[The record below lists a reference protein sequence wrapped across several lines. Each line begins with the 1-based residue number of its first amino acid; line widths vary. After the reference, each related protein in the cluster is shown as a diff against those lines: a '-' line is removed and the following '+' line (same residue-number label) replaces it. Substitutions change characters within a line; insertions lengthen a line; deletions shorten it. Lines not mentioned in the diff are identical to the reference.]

1 MPTPKAAAASL
12 SHPASQ
18 KEEKEEAVVV
28 DNAAPEQNHNN
39 NNNLD
44 LQDDDEDDHLF
55 RATGF
60 RYSFAQQR
68 GFPYPWCA
76 KKHGRKGWIVR
87 DFPPTTYYA
96 TSYPYFSA
104 SRLSNTTTAENG
116 GVEFEGWKEAKKVF
130 HTRQILLG
138 RLQQS
143 IGDETTHNSASS
155 IENNENTARRAM
167 QLVRKNTS
175 YNETTT

>member
-12 SHPASQ
+12 FPAS
-18 KEEKEEAVVV
+18 EEEEVGVV
-28 DNAAPEQNHNN
+28 DNAAVEQNHNN

-87 DFPPTTYYA
+87 DFPPTAYYYA
-96 TSYPYFSA
+96 RTSYPFSA
-104 SRLSNTTTAENG
+104 SRLSNTTTVKG
-116 GVEFEGWKEAKKVF
+116 LTLVVF
-130 HTRQILLG
+130 VGPLPGLLAA
-138 RLQQS
+138 L
-143 IGDETTHNSASS
+143 ASD
-155 IENNENTARRAM
+155 RR
-167 QLVRKNTS
+167 
-175 YNETTT
+175 